1 MILKLRLFRSPR
13 PLGGIARPR
22 RRRRPMKPDS
32 AAPQCGP
39 LQAALRSA
47 GGAGAAGGRA
57 ARGAAAD
64 FKFGRSS
71 HFGRSTAAP
80 KAAALLR
87 ASRRAWLTAERGQT
101 RMLRKV
107 AALGAGGAGAAG
119 CRVVSG
125 AAAEADGRS
134 KAAAPLGVS
143 RRACCGASRP
153 GESRMGI

>member
-1 MILKLRLFRSPR
+1 
-13 PLGGIARPR
+13 
-22 RRRRPMKPDS
+22 MKPDS

-64 FKFGRSS
+64 FGRSS

-87 ASRRAWLTAERGQT
+87 ASRRAWPAAERGQT

-119 CRVVSG
+119 CRVVRGS
-125 AAAEADGRS
+125 AAEAEGRS

-143 RRACCGASRP
+143 TCVLWS
-153 GESRMGI
+153 EQVE